1 MIKRLTIPAPAG
13 WGYPPGYPMGEITA
27 ADLPQLELLD
37 LVAPAERNSAVTNA
51 LRALPYLR
59 QIRPCHIARRYGI
72 SPSCAT
78 DILDRARGRFIPKRE
93 RKAA

>member
-37 LVAPAERNSAVTNA
+37 LVAPAERNAAVASA

-59 QIRPCHIARRYGI
+59 HIRPCHVASRYGI
-72 SPSCAT
+72 NPSSAT
-78 DILDRARGRFIPKRE
+78 NILDRARGHYVPKRQ